1 MAIAVGDQAPDFEL
15 PSSQGGTVRLRD
27 LRGQAVVVFFYPKD
41 DTPGCTTEACEFR
54 DNLAQFQTLGATVL
68 GISGDTLESHQRFTA
83 KHSLTF
89 PLLADVGNGV
99 RKRFG
104 TPSAMFLPG
113 RVTYVIDGEGVVR
126 LVFNALL
133 KAKAH
138 VQEARTCLEQL
149 AR

>member
-1 MAIAVGDQAPDFEL
+1 MAIGVGDQAPDFEL
-15 PSSQGGTVRLRD
+15 PSSQGGTVRLQD

-41 DTPGCTTEACEFR
+41 DTPGCTAEACGFR
-54 DNLAQFQTLGATVL
+54 DNLAQFQTLGAAVL
-68 GISGDTLESHQRFTA
+68 GISGDDLESHQRFAA
-83 KHSLTF
+83 KHDLTF

-104 TPSAMFLPG
+104 VPSTMFLPG
-113 RVTYVIDGEGVVR
+113 RVTYVIDPEGVVR

-133 KAKAH
+133 NAKAH
-138 VQEARTCLEQL
+138 VQQARTCLEQL

>member
-1 MAIAVGDQAPDFEL
+1 MAIGVGDQAPDFEL
-15 PSSQGGTVRLRD
+15 PSSQGGTVRLQD

-41 DTPGCTTEACEFR
+41 DTPGCTAEACGFR
-54 DNLAQFQTLGATVL
+54 DNLAQFQTLGAAVL
-68 GISGDTLESHQRFTA
+68 GISGDDLESHQRFAA
-83 KHSLTF
+83 KHDLTF

-104 TPSAMFLPG
+104 VSSTMFLPG
-113 RVTYVIDGEGVVR
+113 RVTYVIDPEGVVR

-133 KAKAH
+133 NAKAH
-138 VQEARTCLEQL
+138 VQQARTCLEQL